1 MTFTLRETMLEVLD
15 LKEHRIRGRIID
27 CNYAAD
33 PNGPEGMSDDDNDL
47 NKKVFVSDLPCSV
60 YKEDVKNHC
69 SQFGPV
75 KKVLFFIRKNKEK
88 AFAFVIF
95 ESQEARDSSIRA
107 GFLPFNGH
115 RKIKIRCVQVAI
127 PLPRHKARAL
137 AKANKSLKH
146 LQACAHHNQK
156 PTYKNTE

>member
-1 MTFTLRETMLEVLD
+1 M
-15 LKEHRIRGRIID
+15 
-27 CNYAAD
+27 
-33 PNGPEGMSDDDNDL
+33 
-47 NKKVFVSDLPCSV
+47 SDLPCSV

-95 ESQEARDSSIRA
+95 ESEEARNASIKA
-107 GFLPFNGH
+107 GLLPFNGH
-115 RKIKIRCVQVAI
+115 PKIKIRCVQVAI

-137 AKANKSLKH
+137 AKANKNAKLH
-146 LQACAHHNQK
+146 HQAVTTSSQK
-156 PTYKNTE
+156 ITFNVE